1 MKTKIEII
9 TSECAGLSATCYI
22 EDTAEALEKAKAEFI
37 AWDEPNSYF
46 AATRIVKKPFSRR
59 WIATE
64 RLATIEKDWNYK
76 VFIY

>member
-9 TSECAGLSATCYI
+9 TCECAGLSATCYI

-46 AATRIVKKPFSRR
+46 SATRLIKKPFSRK
-59 WIATE
+59 WKAAE
-64 RLATIEKDWNYK
+64 RLATMDKDCDGK